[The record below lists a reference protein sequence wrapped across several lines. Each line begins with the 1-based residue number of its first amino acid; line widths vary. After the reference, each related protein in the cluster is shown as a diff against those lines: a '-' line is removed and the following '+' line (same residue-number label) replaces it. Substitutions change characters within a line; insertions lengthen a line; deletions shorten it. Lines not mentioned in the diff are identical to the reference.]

1 MFAKPPA
8 FDKQKNC
15 LIFAPKRT
23 HSHIFMKDKFRQFAA
38 FVSGLAVI
46 FGLFYA
52 CRFACAELGV
62 KFPASLTAM
71 IALFGLLSLKIVPLW
86 TVEKTCE
93 FLMRYM
99 VFFFLPLLVMLPII
113 YGAFRDRV
121 WSILAA
127 LAVSAFLTMGAT
139 AAAVECVH
147 KIRLAA
153 QKRAGKSEESQ

>member
-1 MFAKPPA
+1 MFANRPA

-23 HSHIFMKDKFRQFAA
+23 HSRSFMKDKFRQFAV
-38 FVSGLAVI
+38 FVSGFAVI

-52 CRFACAELGV
+52 CRFACAALGI

-71 IALFGLLSLKIVPLW
+71 IALFGLLSLKIIPLW
-86 TVEKTCE
+86 IVERTCE

-121 WSILAA
+121 WVILAA
-127 LAVSAFLTMGAT
+127 LLISAFLTMGAT

-147 KIRLAA
+147 KIRLAKTKQTHPA
-153 QKRAGKSEESQ
+153 KETK